1 LKTEQKRLGEEIMR
15 KRRELED
22 LDNKISEKK
31 LQYEPLERRYGALKV
46 LVDELERLRNK
57 YVYDIANYKMEYGE
71 YMGMLERVS
80 TKLKG

>member
-1 LKTEQKRLGEEIMR
+1 MR

-22 LDNKISEKK
+22 LDNRISEKK
-31 LQYEPLERRYGALKV
+31 LQYESLERRYGDLKV

-57 YVYDIANYKMEYGE
+57 YVYDIASYKMKYGE

-80 TKLKG
+80 LN